1 VMLPPLQPTLGAYV
15 TMLFRRF
22 DEQPPSGVDS
32 LSNVA
37 LYKATPSQSSSTVAG
52 GQVEVSSAYGCDSD
66 EGIENVPLESAS
78 TDDSGDGLHYPE
90 PTPVPFFN
98 LHASFA
104 AFTMKHYSE
113 FADKPPGPRFKS
125 SLHDAVFSS
134 GPYCIDKVE
143 LCVAI
148 DKKWVLMHKFSSE
161 DLASFGRELR
171 STTRYFCLR

>member
-22 DEQPPSGVDS
+22 DEQSPSSVDS

-37 LYKATPSQSSSTVAG
+37 LYKATPSQSLSTVAG
-52 GQVEVSSAYGCDSD
+52 GQVEDSD
-66 EGIENVPLESAS
+66 EGIGNVPLESAS
-78 TDDSGDGLHYPE
+78 TDDSGDGSHYPE
-90 PTPVPFFN
+90 PTLEPFFN

-125 SLHDAVFSS
+125 SLHDTIFFS

-161 DLASFGRELR
+161 DLASLGRELR